1 VLSVGIARMAA
12 MSERLPRMQWWVGEV
27 RSGSAVFTV
36 TLMLYGDAALT
47 VVSLDWPRATDTPQ
61 SQSDEVPLRSS
72 VSGHAKSPAA
82 GLSGSRY
89 RH

>member
-1 VLSVGIARMAA
+1 MLRVGIARMAA

-47 VVSLDWPRATDTPQ
+47 VVSLDWPP
-61 SQSDEVPLRSS
+61 S
-72 VSGHAKSPAA
+72 
-82 GLSGSRY
+82 Y
-89 RH
+89 